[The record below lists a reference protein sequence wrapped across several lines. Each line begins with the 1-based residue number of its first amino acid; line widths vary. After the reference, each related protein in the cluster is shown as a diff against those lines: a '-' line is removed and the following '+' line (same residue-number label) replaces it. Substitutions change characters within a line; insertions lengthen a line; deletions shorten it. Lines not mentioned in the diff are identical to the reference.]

1 MKLSAILIL
10 IVLGLSLFLPVTV
23 HISLPSANHIKCLVS
38 LDVCNASASF
48 MSAHSDIQ
56 GLFECPCDPAP
67 LEGVKQNET
76 EVASFAL
83 SLFSLQIEKPP
94 KI

>member
-10 IVLGLSLFLPVTV
+10 IGLGLSLFLPVTA
-23 HISLPSANHIKCLVS
+23 HISIPSANQMKSLVS
-38 LDVCNASASF
+38 LDVCNASSSF
-48 MSAHSDIQ
+48 LSAHADIY

-67 LEGVKQNET
+67 LEVAKYNET
-76 EVASFAL
+76 EVESFAP
-83 SLFSLQIEKPP
+83 SPFSLQIDQPP